1 MTVGSDTYNA
11 WDTQRVTNMK
21 SMFYNADSFNKPI
34 GNWNT
39 SNVSTFA
46 SMFYSTP
53 NFNQDISSSL
63 QTVGS
68 NTYIAWDVE
77 NVTTFLQC

>member
-1 MTVGSDTYNA
+1 ME
-11 WDTQRVTNMK
+11 

-39 SNVSTFA
+39 SNVSTLA
-46 SMFYSTP
+46 SMFFSSL

-77 NVTTFLQC
+77 NVTNFSSIH